1 MGLAS
6 FGLEIWL
13 QSLYQLQSLPSSI
26 GTATESPAKFI
37 CESLVIKCFGMPIN
51 AHFKHVQVAPCSA
64 FPLGATALSS
74 FSRAVAARYS
84 RAYELHLCTPG
95 SCRGRVGTQNLGG
108 FGDSK
113 LQECSQPPCSHC
125 YSFNQLG
132 MGQFIADKIGWL
144 MLLKLTLQHGNPWVS
159 RQTKITETDLKDR
172 WLFRWNLTQT
182 PPESRH
188 RLRLTPPPPPHPPP

>member
-1 MGLAS
+1 VGLAS

-74 FSRAVAARYS
+74 FSRAVAARFS

-95 SCRGRVGTQNLGG
+95 SCRGRVGTL
-108 FGDSK
+108 
-113 LQECSQPPCSHC
+113 
-125 YSFNQLG
+125 
-132 MGQFIADKIGWL
+132 KISVDLAIPSSWSAA
-144 MLLKLTLQHGNPWVS
+144 S
-159 RQTKITETDLKDR
+159 RLAATAI
-172 WLFRWNLTQT
+172 
-182 PPESRH
+182 
-188 RLRLTPPPPPHPPP
+188 RLTSWVWVNSFLTKLDG